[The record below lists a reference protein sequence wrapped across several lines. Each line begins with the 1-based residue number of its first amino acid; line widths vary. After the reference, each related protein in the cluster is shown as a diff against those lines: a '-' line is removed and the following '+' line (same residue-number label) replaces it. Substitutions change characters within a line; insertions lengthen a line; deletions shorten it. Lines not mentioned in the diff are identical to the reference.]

1 MKEKIIAAIAAKFP
15 NAKLSKK
22 RLEQIAA
29 VILEDVIDDEAKID
43 AAITQYN
50 RYNNLESLGKA
61 DADMRGL
68 NKKVTELEGTKS
80 TKTDDGKQAASDA
93 GKTGSVDAG
102 GEEGEAIPAWAKGLI
117 SSVNGIGSTVAAM
130 QKKEKL
136 GTVLDQL
143 KTGKLKDVPA
153 SFWEKRPIPEKE
165 EDIEAFATEV
175 TADFTVFATE
185 HGIKPSTGTNGMR
198 PPNAGGPKTA
208 APTGGAGK
216 VDAAVDKF
224 FKQKEEAG
232 KGGVIKAA
240 APIGG
245 GMIITAG
252 TR

>member
-80 TKTDDGKQAASDA
+80 TKTADDGKQAAADHKESA
-93 GKTGSVDAG
+93 ADAG
-102 GEEGEAIPAWAKGLI
+102 GEGEDIPAWAKGLL
-117 SSVNGIGSTVAAM
+117 STVKGIASTVQVM
-130 QKKEKL
+130 QKEKVQ
-136 GTVLDQL
+136 GTVLEQL
-143 KTGKLKDVPA
+143 KSDKLKDVPA
-153 SFWEKRPIPEKE
+153 GFWQKRAIPEKE
-165 EDIEAFATEV
+165 EDIEAFVTEV
-175 TADFTVFATE
+175 TTDFAAFSKETGF
-185 HGIKPSTGTNGMR
+185 KPSTSTNTMR
-198 PPNAGGPKTA
+198 PPAAGGPNA
-208 APTGGAGK
+208 AASIGGKGK
-216 VDAAVDKF
+216 VDETVDSF
-224 FKQKEEAG
+224 FKRQEASG

-240 APIGG
+240 AAPGG

-252 TR
+252 SR